1 MLVLSRKVGQT
12 ILVGNDLVLE
22 IMKVQGGRVKIAIQA
37 PSSVRIRRGE
47 LRPIEVEVETGEESA
62 EDEEEE
68 YSFGTADEQS
78 TIVCV

>member
-37 PSSVRIRRGE
+37 PASVRIRRGE
-47 LRPIEVEVETGEESA
+47 LGPIELELEAGEESSD
-62 EDEEEE
+62 DEEDE
-68 YSFGTADEQS
+68 YSFEREDEQS
-78 TIVCV
+78 TVACV